1 MVVPYSEDWIHI
13 QASPAKSGLMVS
25 GWEEDLECWMEAG
38 HWTPMCLLPCMLEH
52 RTVYVWNCSNRAVEY
67 SFDVAEWKPIG
78 EGTRVYQPVIEGE
91 VESIL
96 DPKPWPLSLESALN
110 YAITSDADHW
120 SFIPCWEATLIPLG
134 LAGEDPS
141 DPAVLCAIAVA
152 RARAFDRYRQVSP
165 EQWARDFNA
174 LTSASECIPAAY
186 KGRDMKQLFE
196 FSMKE
201 PISYL
206 SLSKL
211 PLA

>member
-1 MVVPYSEDWIHI
+1 MWMEWYGLVWNWKWYGMVCNVHGFVWYLHMVLHGMFKFTMVPRGGVTKNICVLTW
-13 QASPAKSGLMVS
+13 MVRINENLRAFGPGS
-25 GWEEDLECWMEAG
+25 GWSN
-38 HWTPMCLLPCMLEH
+38 TP
-52 RTVYVWNCSNRAVEY
+52 RIYGVFGS
-67 SFDVAEWKPIG
+67 G
-78 EGTRVYQPVIEGE
+78 
-91 VESIL
+91 
-96 DPKPWPLSLESALN
+96 
-110 YAITSDADHW
+110 W
-120 SFIPCWEATLIPLG
+120 SKATIIHVCLG
-134 LAGEDPS
+134 LAGGDPS